1 MKEDVG
7 LFTDGTGDGMAG
19 ATDVSLKTIY
29 NGSKSC
35 MGCGSVM
42 NPLESL
48 RSIEDQLCPSCS
60 RRKKVN
66 LVKGRMA

>member
-1 MKEDVG
+1 
-7 LFTDGTGDGMAG
+7 MAG

-29 NGSKSC
+29 NGSKGC

>member
-35 MGCGSVM
+35 MACGSVM

>member
-1 MKEDVG
+1 MTNDVG

-19 ATDVSLKTIY
+19 ATDVSLGTIY
-29 NGSKSC
+29 NGSTGC
-35 MGCGSVM
+35 MGCGKVM
-42 NPLESL
+42 TPLESL
-48 RSIEDQLCPSCS
+48 RSIQDQLCPSCS